1 MREAEARRSR
11 AQVDGQKRVEEEA
24 RAVEEAQMEAN
35 DPIARLARQQQQQQQ
50 QRGLALPPTVPEMK
64 DGQGAGQWGT
74 SGEAKGQGQGQ
85 DYDTEEGA
93 ITPNTFGPHLK
104 RVSALEATARVHR
117 RFGSNNQPVASAAS
131 TGDGDG
137 DGGDVGDGGDGRSRR
152 GGDSELEKRLAAMP
166 YNIHAEDMQDIQR
179 HPAMD
184 EFPDAAS
191 FLAYVGERGR
201 GERRGKRR
209 MNGGS
214 IEYNVCHFCV
224 LFLR

>member
-35 DPIARLARQQQQQQQ
+35 DPISRLARQQQQH
-50 QRGLALPPTVPEMK
+50 RGLAMPPTVPEMK
-64 DGQGAGQWGT
+64 DGQGAGQWGI

-85 DYDTEEGA
+85 GQGQDYDTEGGA

-117 RFGSNNQPVASAAS
+117 RFGSNNQPVASAGS
-131 TGDGDG
+131 TGD
-137 DGGDVGDGGDGRSRR
+137 GDGGDGRSRR

-191 FLAYVGERGR
+191 FLAYVGE
-201 GERRGKRR
+201 GKRR
-209 MNGGS
+209 ERGGRKRGD
-214 IEYNVCHFCV
+214 EGGG
-224 LFLR
+224 

>member
-50 QRGLALPPTVPEMK
+50 QQQQRVLALPPTVPEMK

-74 SGEAKGQGQGQ
+74 SGEAKGQGQGQGQ

-137 DGGDVGDGGDGRSRR
+137 DGGDGDGGDGGDGRSRR

-201 GERRGKRR
+201 GETEGGGRGEMK
-209 MNGGS
+209 GGG
-214 IEYNVCHFCV
+214 
-224 LFLR
+224 